1 MVMRYNY
8 CQISENTAIF
18 KVHNRDIFDRERITH
33 DMSEINSF
41 QMNSKWVNI
50 MHKTG
55 SIKVMNGLVVFTI
68 TTGFTIQENQVPE
81 FE

>member
-1 MVMRYNY
+1 
-8 CQISENTAIF
+8 
-18 KVHNRDIFDRERITH
+18 
-33 DMSEINSF
+33 
-41 QMNSKWVNI
+41 